1 LDDSKI
7 DVIIGGVMKETI
19 EIRWHGR
26 AGQGVVTAAAT
37 LADVLSAVEGM
48 YVQAFPEFGAEK
60 RGAPILAFNRIS
72 RKPIRVHSQVYY
84 PDVVVVTDPSL
95 LGMVDVTSGAKD
107 DALYL
112 MNTTFDISAVRKKL
126 GLGDSKIFSL
136 DAYAIAQDE
145 LGRAIPNVP
154 MVAALMKITGM
165 MDLDLFRERIRISLG
180 KKLRPEVVE
189 KNMKT
194 IDRAFEEVKEG

>member
-1 LDDSKI
+1 
-7 DVIIGGVMKETI
+7 MKETI

-37 LADVLSAVEGM
+37 LADVLSAEKDI

-72 RKPIRVHSQVYY
+72 KKPIRTHSQVYY
-84 PDVVVVTDPSL
+84 PDIVVVTDPSL
-95 LGMVDVTSGAKD
+95 LGMVDISGGAKE
-107 DALYL
+107 DAFFL
-112 MNTTFDISAVRKKL
+112 MNTTFDISLIREKLALGKRK
-126 GLGDSKIFSL
+126 IYAL
-136 DAYAIAQDE
+136 DAYSIARDV

-154 MVAALMKITGM
+154 MVAALMKITSL
-165 MDLDLFRERIRISLG
+165 MDLDEFKKKIKISLS
-180 KKLRPEVVE
+180 KKLRDEIVE

-194 IDRAFEEVKEG
+194 IDRALEEVEEG